1 MGLFHPLPHFA
12 SGWCVNFFFDKCVTQ
27 VFTFLVVHVTRDSVL
42 TIWSQVDGD
51 AHILILSEITFHS
64 SGGIERFD
72 DRNTLFFQSL
82 LLEQEV
88 PLRRRLQEA
97 EPVKVSFLTLICPF
111 QSVQKSS
118 KRHNLSL
125 S

>member
-27 VFTFLVVHVTRDSVL
+27 VFTFLVVHVTGDSVL

-64 SGGIERFD
+64 SGSIECFD
-72 DRNTLFFQSL
+72 DRNTLFFNRFYWIRKFLCEGDCRKQS
-82 LLEQEV
+82 Q
-88 PLRRRLQEA
+88 
-97 EPVKVSFLTLICPF
+97 
-111 QSVQKSS
+111 
-118 KRHNLSL
+118 
-125 S
+125 